1 MGIDDKKER
10 RLAPDKLDVASTYD
24 ENREVIVRLRA
35 GLLIVALVAVVAGR
49 PTVLQAHHSEKETMP
64 VGAKLTVEG
73 HPAEGRG
80 IGRHERRPRLF
91 VHLRGRQEGRAR

>member
-1 MGIDDKKER
+1 LRDFQSTSLATGAGADANGHREKER
-10 RLAPDKLDVASTYD
+10 SLAPDKLDVASTYD

-49 PTVLQAHHSEKETMP
+49 PTVLQAHHSEKETVP

-73 HPAEGRG
+73 
-80 IGRHERRPRLF
+80 
-91 VHLRGRQEGRAR
+91 GRAR